1 MEGILAAAF
10 ACVIGIVGL
19 WTGFKQLRNRAALD
33 RWPITKG
40 KVIERGTFT
49 PDYASGPPAF
59 RHAPLVRYVYQVG
72 GKDFVNDRLQP
83 KRIQQPRH
91 NTEAWAQKRA
101 GEFPDDVT
109 VHYNPADPSES
120 FLVQTSKKT
129 LYLVIAASGLAI
141 LFSGLFFMK

>member
-101 GEFPDDVT
+101 GEFPDDV
-109 VHYNPADPSES
+109 YNPADPSES